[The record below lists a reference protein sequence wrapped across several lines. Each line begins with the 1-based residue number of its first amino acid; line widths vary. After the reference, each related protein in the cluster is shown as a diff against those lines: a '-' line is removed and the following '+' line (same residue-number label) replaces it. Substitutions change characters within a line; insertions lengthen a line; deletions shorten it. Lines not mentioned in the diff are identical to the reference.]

1 MILWRVASCVGWG
14 ARLGTKLG
22 GGWRA
27 HPTDRQ
33 LNRSPPAPIQAGC
46 RIPSR
51 DSAARARRGKQI
63 AGPSM
68 TTCERKGGRW
78 LQGFLAPPRCLCS
91 RSLQVRSQQSPPSLG
106 AGRGDEEQRARGRS
120 TCCGCCWGG
129 RVSRVSRENMEEKGA
144 RRIIPRP
151 PFARSQ
157 ISGDERRGVQACLSS
172 SLRPFP
178 IPHRAPAPSP
188 GPAQLPKWL
197 AVDGAAGLGF
207 AACGAIG
214 RSRSQSRSIPSSMHH
229 SRFLPSLGE
238 MM

>member
-1 MILWRVASCVGWG
+1 MIDPLACRVVRRLGRAAWNKVGWRLAG
-14 ARLGTKLG
+14 ASDRSTTESITASADS
-22 GGWRA
+22 GWLQNPFSR
-27 HPTDRQ
+27 PRGSGQTRQ
-33 LNRSPPAPIQAGC
+33 ANC
-46 RIPSR
+46 
-51 DSAARARRGKQI
+51 KQI

-68 TTCERKGGRW
+68 TTCERWGGRW

-91 RSLQVRSQQSPPSLG
+91 RSLHVRSQQSPPSLG
-106 AGRGDEEQRARGRS
+106 AGRSDEEQRARGRS

-129 RVSRVSRENMEEKGA
+129 RVSRVSRENGGKGGA
-144 RRIIPRP
+144 SHHPSP

-178 IPHRAPAPSP
+178 ILHRAPAPSP

-214 RSRSQSRSIPSSMHH
+214 RSRSQSRSIQHASFAVSSLL
-229 SRFLPSLGE
+229 R
-238 MM
+238 